1 MNSRHPNIQFTRE
14 IEKKKVLSFLDI
26 NIQLIDQGFSTFVYR
41 KLTFTGL
48 FTNFESFILFP
59 YKKGLI
65 FTLLFRFFKLSWS
78 YQIFHGEFEK
88 FKRIVILTI
97 TMIIFLNKCI
107 WTLLDKTSCPPLKT
121 LLAPKRLVC
130 ISLPFTG
137 FHYILYVY
145 IYIHTM
151 TYT

>member
-65 FTLLFRFFKLSWS
+65 FTLLFRFFKLSSS
-78 YQIFHGEFEK
+78 YQIFMK
-88 FKRIVILTI
+88 
-97 TMIIFLNKCI
+97 N
-107 WTLLDKTSCPPLKT
+107 LKN
-121 LLAPKRLVC
+121 LRESWSSRLQW
-130 ISLPFTG
+130 
-137 FHYILYVY
+137 
-145 IYIHTM
+145 
-151 TYT
+151 